1 MAKITYI
8 GEDSF
13 HEREDGS
20 GQGPRFITAYGGK
33 KFEKDKPVTI
43 TDRSIIKRA
52 IGNAFFEVELTDI
65 EHDEMMP
72 EAADET
78 PEPETRPVRRPPG
91 RPPKVKPDA
100 IDSNAA

>member
-8 GEDSF
+8 GEDSL
-13 HEREDGS
+13 HVKEDGS
-20 GQGPRFITAYGGK
+20 GQGPRFTTAYGK

-65 EHDEMMP
+65 EQDEMMP
-72 EAADET
+72 EPADET

>member
-1 MAKITYI
+1 MFSTSAKTAPAKA
-8 GEDSF
+8 
-13 HEREDGS
+13 RAL
-20 GQGPRFITAYGGK
+20 PRPIGK

-65 EHDEMMP
+65 EQDEMMP

-78 PEPETRPVRRPPG
+78 PDPETRPVRRPPG